1 VKMSRFWL
9 TWFSV
14 MLSSTEGT
22 AGTNRPLFSAVPR
35 HRVYAPQKHG
45 RKRVKTARQPI
56 PPRRPLYFRPI
67 FWLVLVLGAGLAGG
81 ATRGYR
87 IWQTTNAELP
97 DPTQA
102 LTYER
107 NGTITMVSADGVI
120 LQKIGPASRETIVY
134 EDIPSDLV
142 DAFIAAE
149 DQRFYSHNGIDRRG
163 IARAA
168 LANLQNRNV
177 VEGASTITQQLA
189 RIVFLEQDRTFQRK
203 VREILL
209 ALKMEETLD
218 KNQIMERYL
227 NLVYLGSGAYGV
239 ADAAWIYFGKTVDQL
254 TLAETAMIAGM
265 APAPSLYSP
274 TVDAEA
280 ARRQRD
286 RVINRMLA
294 TGAITSVEA
303 NEALTEEVA
312 VAAKQPKFLYSE
324 FPYFTTYVEKQLA
337 SLVGEDELEA
347 GGLTVETSLNVSW
360 QRKAEQTIDEA
371 IERYSGWQG
380 FEQAALVAIDPRNG
394 EIKAMVGGNDFRESQ
409 FNRVTQAQR
418 QPGSTFKA
426 FVYATAVAAGF
437 SPYKDYV
444 DAKYVVDGY
453 EPKNYGE
460 NYSGQVDLL
469 RALRSS
475 INIVAVKLLVD
486 VGFDPVIELA
496 QRMGIESELLPTYSL
511 ALGASEVNLLELTS
525 AYGTFA
531 NNGTHTP
538 VHGIRRVLNSQGEV
552 IYENPNE
559 KTQALDADSA
569 AIMTWML
576 RGVVEG
582 GTGSNANL
590 GRPVAGK
597 TGTSEKNRDL
607 WFIGYIP
614 QLATG
619 VWLGKDD
626 STPTR
631 GASSTAATVWRMF
644 MSQITDDIPVEQFP
658 ERPSLR
664 GREGTIEA
672 KPVKPGKVIA
682 AKAPTSSEE
691 SRSSSRSEGSN
702 NAREQEESS
711 SPSNPGASEREST
724 PAANS
729 RPDAAPAP
737 SAPAPIV
744 DAPPAAEAVDPAPV
758 PVVAPVSSPQPVA
771 PEPAPEPVA
780 PAPPPAPIPQ
790 PIQEPPPPLQSAP
803 AAEPGAGED

>member
-1 VKMSRFWL
+1 VPGSGY
-9 TWFSV
+9 TSP
-14 MLSSTEGT
+14 
-22 AGTNRPLFSAVPR
+22 RPRPGGASLPL
-35 HRVYAPQKHG
+35 
-45 RKRVKTARQPI
+45 I
-56 PPRRPLYFRPI
+56 PFRPRRPLYFRPI

-81 ATRGYR
+81 VTRGYR
-87 IWQTTNAELP
+87 IWQTTHANLP

-107 NGTITMVSADGVI
+107 NGTVTMVSADGVI
-120 LQKIGPASRETIVY
+120 LQKIGPASRETIAY
-134 EDIPSDLV
+134 DSIPRNLV

-149 DQRFYSHNGIDRRG
+149 DQRFYSHNGVDQRG

-168 LANLQNRNV
+168 WANVQNLNV

-209 ALKMEETLD
+209 ALKMEENLN

-254 TLAETAMIAGM
+254 TLAESALIAGM

-274 TVDAEA
+274 EVNEA
-280 ARRQRD
+280 AARQQRD
-286 RVINRMLA
+286 RVIQRMLA
-294 TGAITSVEA
+294 TGAITPTDAET
-303 NEALTEEVA
+303 ALATDVA
-312 VAAKQPKFLYSE
+312 VTPKQPKFLYSE
-324 FPYFTTYVEKQLA
+324 FPYFTTFVEKQLA
-337 SLVGEDELEA
+337 ELIPAEDLEA

-360 QRKAEQTIDEA
+360 QRKAEQTVDEA

-394 EIKAMVGGNDFRESQ
+394 EIKAMVGGNDFGESQ

-444 DAKYVVDGY
+444 DAQYIVDGY

-460 NYSGQVDLL
+460 SYSGNVDLL
-469 RALRSS
+469 KALRSS

-486 VGFDPVIELA
+486 VGFDPVISLA
-496 QRMGIESELLPTYSL
+496 QGMGIQSELLPTYSL

-531 NNGTHTP
+531 YKGYHVP
-538 VHGIRRVLNSQGEV
+538 VHGVRRVLNSKGEV
-552 IYENPNE
+552 IYENP
-559 KTQALDADSA
+559 KQASQAVDPDTA

-582 GTGSNANL
+582 GTGSNAYL

-626 STPTR
+626 STPTS
-631 GASSTAATVWRMF
+631 GASATAAAVWRMF
-644 MSQITDDIPVEQFP
+644 MTQITDDIPVEQFP
-658 ERPSLR
+658 QRPRLG

-672 KPVKPGKVIA
+672 KPVKPGKVFA
-682 AKAPTSSEE
+682 AKAPPPPGSSGSSSSSTRASTPRSEEPSASSSTSS
-691 SRSSSRSEGSN
+691 GS
-702 NAREQEESS
+702 
-711 SPSNPGASEREST
+711 
-724 PAANS
+724 
-729 RPDAAPAP
+729 AAPAAASP
-737 SAPAPIV
+737 PEATEPPIAPAPV
-744 DAPPAAEAVDPAPV
+744 VAEPAPQPALTTPV
-758 PVVAPVSSPQPVA
+758 PVVAPTVSSPPPVA
-771 PEPAPEPVA
+771 PPSAPTTAA
-780 PAPPPAPIPQ
+780 PAPPPAPKPP
-790 PIQEPPPPLQSAP
+790 PIQAPPPPLQSAP
-803 AAEPGAGED
+803 AAVESEPGDES

>member
-1 VKMSRFWL
+1 MSHFWL
-9 TWFSV
+9 TWIGVLKVNSENASGHPPF
-14 MLSSTEGT
+14 
-22 AGTNRPLFSAVPR
+22 FSAVPR
-35 HRVYAPQKHG
+35 HRVYSPQDKTQ
-45 RKRVKTARQPI
+45 KRRASSSPR
-56 PPRRPLYFRPI
+56 PPRRPLYFRLI
-67 FWLVLVLGAGLAGG
+67 FWLVLILGAGLAGG

-87 IWQTTNAELP
+87 IWQATNADLP

-120 LQKIGPASRETIVY
+120 LQKIGPASRETLPY
-134 EDIPSDLV
+134 GDIPDDLV
-142 DAFIAAE
+142 NAFIAAE

-163 IARAA
+163 IVRAA
-168 LANLQNRNV
+168 MANLQNRDV

-209 ALKMEETLD
+209 ALKMEDTLE

-239 ADAAWIYFGKTVDQL
+239 ADAAWVYFGKTVDDL
-254 TLAETAMIAGM
+254 SLAEAAMIAGM

-274 TVDAEA
+274 TVDEAA

-286 RVINRMLA
+286 RVIRRMQSIGVITTAEAETALA
-294 TGAITSVEA
+294 T
-303 NEALTEEVA
+303 EVA
-312 VAAKQPKFLYSE
+312 VTPKQPKFLYSE
-324 FPYFTTYVEKQLA
+324 FPYFTTYVEEQLTNLI
-337 SLVGEDELEA
+337 SEDELEA

-360 QRKAEQTIDEA
+360 QRKAEQTVDEA

-380 FEQAALVAIDPRNG
+380 FEQAALVAVDPRNG

-437 SPYKDYV
+437 SPYKGYV

-460 NYSGQVDLL
+460 SYSGQVDLL
-469 RALRSS
+469 KALRSS

-486 VGFDPVIELA
+486 VGFDPVIDLA
-496 QRMGIESELLPTYSL
+496 QRMGIQSELLPTYSL

-531 NNGTHTP
+531 YKGVHVP
-538 VHGIRRVLNSQGEV
+538 VHGIRRVINSEGEV
-552 IYENPNE
+552 IYESSKE
-559 KTQALDADSA
+559 QTQALDADTA

-582 GTGSNANL
+582 GTGSNAYL

-607 WFIGYIP
+607 WFVGYIP

-626 STPTR
+626 STPTG
-631 GASSTAATVWRMF
+631 GASSTAAAVWRMF

-658 ERPSLR
+658 ERPRLN
-664 GREGTIEA
+664 GREATIEA
-672 KPVKPGKVIA
+672 KPVKPGKVFA
-682 AKAPTSSEE
+682 AKAGASTEAASNRSSQPD
-691 SRSSSRSEGSN
+691 RSDTASTETSSRSEQDASN
-702 NAREQEESS
+702 S
-711 SPSNPGASEREST
+711 GASASSQPE
-724 PAANS
+724 
-729 RPDAAPAP
+729 AAPAP
-737 SAPAPIV
+737 SAPAPIINE
-744 DAPPAAEAVDPAPV
+744 PPPQLDSKPDPAPV
-758 PVVAPVSSPQPVA
+758 VAPANTEPQPVA
-771 PEPAPEPVA
+771 PPPQPVQEVAA
-780 PAPPPAPIPQ
+780 PAPPPAPIPP
-790 PIQEPPPPLQSAP
+790 PIQSPPPPLQSAP
-803 AAEPGAGED
+803 PASNSEAGED

>member
-1 VKMSRFWL
+1 MNRKRSWL
-9 TWFSV
+9 AWMKELNV
-14 MLSSTEGT
+14 SS
-22 AGTNRPLFSAVPR
+22 PLAAAQQSPFFSAVPR
-35 HRVYAPQKHG
+35 HRTYVPKPEAG
-45 RKRVKTARQPI
+45 RHKSRPNPI
-56 PPRRPLYFRPI
+56 PPRRPLYVRPI
-67 FWLVLVLGAGLAGG
+67 FWLVLLLGAGLAGG
-81 ATRGYR
+81 ATRAYR
-87 IWQTTNAELP
+87 LWQATNASLP

-107 NGTITMVSADGVI
+107 NGTVTMVSADGVI
-120 LQKIGPASRETIVY
+120 LQKMGPASRETLTY
-134 EDIPSDLV
+134 EDIPVDLV
-142 DAFIAAE
+142 SAFIAAE
-149 DQRFYSHNGIDRRG
+149 DQRFYSHNGIDQRG

-189 RIVFLEQDRTFQRK
+189 RIVFLEQERTLQRK
-203 VREILL
+203 FREILL
-209 ALKMEETLD
+209 ALKMEENLD

-239 ADAAWIYFGKTVDQL
+239 ADAAWVYFGKTVDEL
-254 TLAETAMIAGM
+254 NLAETAMIAGM

-274 TVDAEA
+274 AVDQEA

-286 RVINRMLA
+286 RVIRRMLS
-294 TGAITSVEA
+294 TGVITTAEA
-303 NEALTEEVA
+303 ETALANDVA
-312 VAAKQPKFLYSE
+312 VTPKQPKFLYSE
-324 FPYFTTYVEKQLA
+324 FPYFTTYVEKQLTELI
-337 SLVGEDELEA
+337 SEDELEA

-360 QRKAEQTIDEA
+360 QRKAEQTVDEA

-380 FEQAALVAIDPRNG
+380 FEQAALVAVDPRNG

-437 SPYKDYV
+437 SPYKGYV

-460 NYSGQVDLL
+460 TYSGDVDLL
-469 RALRSS
+469 KALRSS

-486 VGFDPVIELA
+486 VGFDPVIDLA
-496 QRMGIESELLPTYSL
+496 KGMGIQSALLPTYSL

-525 AYGTFA
+525 AYGTLA
-531 NNGTHTP
+531 TQGNHVP
-538 VHGIRRVLNSQGEV
+538 VHGIRRVVNSSGDV
-552 IYENPNE
+552 IYETPKE
-559 KTQALDADSA
+559 KTRALDADSA

-582 GTGSNANL
+582 GTGSNAYL

-658 ERPSLR
+658 ERPRLS
-664 GREGTIEA
+664 GREATIEA
-672 KPVKPGKVIA
+672 KPLKPGKVFA
-682 AKAPTSSEE
+682 AKGSSSPE
-691 SRSSSRSEGSN
+691 SSSSSNRSNQAESSDSNSEAASRSESSDRN
-702 NAREQEESS
+702 RAEPTTS
-711 SPSNPGASEREST
+711 SP
-724 PAANS
+724 
-729 RPDAAPAP
+729 APTTEPP
-737 SAPAPIV
+737 SAPAPIISEPPPQPT
-744 DAPPAAEAVDPAPV
+744 APEPQPVAAPA
-758 PVVAPVSSPQPVA
+758 VSQPQPVA
-771 PEPAPEPVA
+771 PQPAPDPAV

-790 PIQEPPPPLQSAP
+790 PIQTPPPPLQSAP
-803 AAEPGAGED
+803 PAASDSGDE

>member
-1 VKMSRFWL
+1 V
-9 TWFSV
+9 
-14 MLSSTEGT
+14 
-22 AGTNRPLFSAVPR
+22 
-35 HRVYAPQKHG
+35 
-45 RKRVKTARQPI
+45 
-56 PPRRPLYFRPI
+56 
-67 FWLVLVLGAGLAGG
+67 VLILGAGLAGG

-87 IWQTTNAELP
+87 IWQTTNTELP

-120 LQKIGPASRETIVY
+120 LQKIGPASRETLTY
-134 EDIPSDLV
+134 EDIPRNLV

-149 DQRFYSHNGIDRRG
+149 DQRFYAHNGIDRRG
-163 IARAA
+163 IVRAA
-168 LANLQNRNV
+168 MANLQNRNV

-209 ALKMEETLD
+209 ALKMEEVLD

-239 ADAAWIYFGKTVDQL
+239 ADAAWIYFGKTVEDL
-254 TLAETAMIAGM
+254 TLAETALIAGM

-274 TVDAEA
+274 AVNEEA

-286 RVINRMLA
+286 RVIRRMLA
-294 TGAITSVEA
+294 TGAITTAEA
-303 NEALTEEVA
+303 DDALAADVA
-312 VAAKQPKFLYSE
+312 VTPKQPKYFYSE

-337 SLVGEDELEA
+337 ELIPADDLEA

-360 QRKAEQTIDEA
+360 QRKAEETVDEA

-460 NYSGQVDLL
+460 SYSGNVDLL

-496 QRMGIESELLPTYSL
+496 QRMGIQSELLPTYSL

-531 NNGTHTP
+531 NQGMHTP

-552 IYENPNE
+552 IYENPKE
-559 KTQALDADSA
+559 KSQALDPDTA

-582 GTGSNANL
+582 GTGSNAYL

-631 GASSTAATVWRMF
+631 GASSTAAAVWRIF

-658 ERPSLR
+658 ERPRLN
-664 GREGTIEA
+664 GRESTIEA
-672 KPVKPGKVIA
+672 KPVKPGKVFA
-682 AKAPTSSEE
+682 AKAGSSSNSESSRSSEGNRRTDTAQSSS
-691 SRSSSRSEGSN
+691 SRSSSGR
-702 NAREQEESS
+702 ESS
-711 SPSNPGASEREST
+711 NAAT
-724 PAANS
+724 PAPTTTPPA
-729 RPDAAPAP
+729 AAPAP
-737 SAPAPIV
+737 TAPTPTI
-744 DAPPAAEAVDPAPV
+744 DEPPPSQPAAPQPV
-758 PVVAPVSSPQPVA
+758 PVGAPAAAPQPVTPEPI
-771 PEPAPEPVA
+771 PEPAA

-790 PIQEPPPPLQSAP
+790 PIQEPPPPLQNASP
-803 AAEPGAGED
+803 AAESDGDE